1 MQRFLLISLAGALGT
16 GARYLVG
23 LACTRAFGPDFPV
36 GTLVV
41 NVVGCF
47 LIALVMQVAARDM
60 ISETTRYVLATGFM
74 GGLTTYSAFNYE
86 STRFIEQRAWGLVVV
101 NVGATLF
108 VCVLAGFL
116 GAGLGKRV

>member
-1 MQRFLLISLAGALGT
+1 MERFALICLAGAMGT

-23 LACTRAFGPDFPV
+23 VGCVRAFGPDFPI

-41 NVVGCF
+41 NVIGCF

-86 STRFIEQRAWGLVVV
+86 STRFFDQRAWGLFAL
-101 NVGATLF
+101 NVGATLLLCF
-108 VCVLAGFL
+108 GAGIL
-116 GAGLGKRV
+116 GAIAGKRV